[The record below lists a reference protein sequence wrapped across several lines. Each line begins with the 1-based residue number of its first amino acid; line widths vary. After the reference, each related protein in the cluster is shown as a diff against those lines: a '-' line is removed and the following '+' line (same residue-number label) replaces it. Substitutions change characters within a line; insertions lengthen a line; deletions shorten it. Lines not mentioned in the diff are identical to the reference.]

1 MKLTDLRRLTIRK
14 RLRIRCQLPN
24 GMECVIDEHG
34 LAQIPSLKS
43 IPDFS
48 IQESIEGVERFR
60 IESLTG
66 EKPRDA
72 RREDLVKLV
81 ASIAPGAAA
90 SADHDE

>member
-14 RLRIRCQLPN
+14 QLRIRCQLPN

-34 LAQIPSLKS
+34 LAQIPGLKS
-43 IPDFS
+43 IPDFN
-48 IQESIEGVERFR
+48 IQDSIEGVERFR

-66 EKPRDA
+66 DRPRDA

-81 ASIAPGAAA
+81 ASIAPGQAAA
-90 SADHDE
+90 ADHDE

>member
-14 RLRIRCQLPN
+14 NLRIRCQLPN

-34 LAQIPSLKS
+34 LAQIPGLKS
-43 IPDFS
+43 IPDFN

-60 IESLTG
+60 IEPLSG
-66 EKPRDA
+66 DKPRDA

-90 SADHDE
+90 AADHDE